1 MMSAAICVFSAAS
14 FSVLAYE
21 KPIVVLEPDTELS
34 KTVDASFAMEEV
46 DDAYLGVNID
56 TFKISDKIFID
67 ENGNIY
73 PIYDDELLQRG
84 CSHDWQNGTFSEHIK
99 SGVGCTVKA
108 FNAQKCSKCDTIS
121 KGSLI
126 STTTYT
132 TCPH

>member
-1 MMSAAICVFSAAS
+1 MIMKYKRYDKKSKIRTIIFMMSAAICVFSAAS

-73 PIYDDELLQRG
+73 PIYVLFGELSAPRFFTLNAPVFRMV
-84 CSHDWQNGTFSEHIK
+84 WINIQNS
-99 SGVGCTVKA
+99 
-108 FNAQKCSKCDTIS
+108 
-121 KGSLI
+121 
-126 STTTYT
+126 
-132 TCPH
+132 